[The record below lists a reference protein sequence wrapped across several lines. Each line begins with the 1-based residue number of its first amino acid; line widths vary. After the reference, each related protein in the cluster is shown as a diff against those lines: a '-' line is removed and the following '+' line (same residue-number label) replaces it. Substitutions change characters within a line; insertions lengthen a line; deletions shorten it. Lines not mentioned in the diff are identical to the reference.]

1 LIASPPA
8 APSTPTFPAPRDK
21 AIAIVGPSNS
31 GKTELICRLLEW
43 FTAQGLRAAVL
54 KHSHHQ
60 HLGDD
65 GKDTWRYRQAGGRLV
80 ALAAPGLLQITR
92 SGPEEPSLSM
102 ILAELAPAA
111 DLILVEGY
119 KTSDLPKVGL
129 APPDAASKL
138 PDYPRLV
145 AWVSAWPLP
154 TDLPVFNPRQVA
166 ELGRFIQDQLRCR

>member
-1 LIASPPA
+1 LIASPPH
-8 APSTPTFPAPRDK
+8 APFTPASPAFKAK
-21 AIAIVGPSNS
+21 AIAIVGTSNT

-43 FTAQGLRAAVL
+43 FSAQGVRVAVL

-65 GKDTWRYRQAGGRLV
+65 GKDTWRYRQAGGSLV

-92 SGPEEPSLSM
+92 SSPGEPSLLA

-129 APPDAASKL
+129 APPDVSSPL
-138 PDYPRLV
+138 PDYPGLV
-145 AWVSAWPLP
+145 AWVSAWPQP
-154 TDLPVFNPRQVA
+154 TDLPVFHPLQTA
-166 ELGRFIQDQLRCR
+166 EIGRFIQAQLGCR

>member
-1 LIASPPA
+1 
-8 APSTPTFPAPRDK
+8 
-21 AIAIVGPSNS
+21 
-31 GKTELICRLLEW
+31 
-43 FTAQGLRAAVL
+43 
-54 KHSHHQ
+54 
-60 HLGDD
+60 
-65 GKDTWRYRQAGGRLV
+65 
-80 ALAAPGLLQITR
+80 
-92 SGPEEPSLSM
+92 M

-129 APPDAASKL
+129 APPDAAAKL

-154 TDLPVFNPRQVA
+154 TNLPVFNPRQVA